1 MQSGYNVFH
10 FTKWSEWEWSSG
22 SFGVELLSLKHE
34 RKNLFHS
41 FSRCVQLLTQSLNN
55 FHPIMKILPLSLE
68 TPRSQIIIT
77 IFRPTSDIICFSHFF
92 FFFFL
97 PNFTWTL
104 NESEEMMTLTQFL
117 VNLSWMEVVLPI
129 IIVFYYI
136 QYFKTYWCVYAA
148 VFIAASY
155 LTLFRSA
162 EKHMKNS
169 SWLRCEQRLFFL
181 FVIPMNLCTLHI
193 I

>member
-1 MQSGYNVFH
+1 MQSGYTVFH

-77 IFRPTSDIICFSHFF
+77 IFRPTSDIICFSHFYLF
-92 FFFFL
+92 FFFFTKL
-97 PNFTWTL
+97 HLNFEWVWGDDDIDTIFGELIL
-104 NESEEMMTLTQFL
+104 NGSCVAHYYCILLHTVFQD
-117 VNLSWMEVVLPI
+117 VLMCI
-129 IIVFYYI
+129 CCCLHRSILLNIV
-136 QYFKTYWCVYAA
+136 
-148 VFIAASY
+148 
-155 LTLFRSA
+155 
-162 EKHMKNS
+162 
-169 SWLRCEQRLFFL
+169 
-181 FVIPMNLCTLHI
+181 
-193 I
+193 

>member
-77 IFRPTSDIICFSHFF
+77 IFRPTSDIICFSY
-92 FFFFL
+92 FFL
-97 PNFTWTL
+97 IFFTKLHLNFEWVWGDDDIDTIFGELIL
-104 NESEEMMTLTQFL
+104 NGSCVAHYYCILLHTVFQD
-117 VNLSWMEVVLPI
+117 VLMCI
-129 IIVFYYI
+129 CCCLHRSILLNIV
-136 QYFKTYWCVYAA
+136 
-148 VFIAASY
+148 
-155 LTLFRSA
+155 
-162 EKHMKNS
+162 
-169 SWLRCEQRLFFL
+169 
-181 FVIPMNLCTLHI
+181 
-193 I
+193 